1 MDAVLQEY
9 EARRDEITTESFATI
24 YAGGGTPSMLPPELF
39 SPLISLADTGAEIT
53 IEANP
58 EDVTEEWTDRIL
70 SAGFNRVSMGVQ
82 SLINEELTAV
92 GRRHTAAQALRAISV
107 LRSHGISNISCDLI
121 YGLPEQ
127 TLESWDY
134 SLQTMLELDLPHLSA
149 YLLSYEPGTRLTARL
164 NTGKISETP
173 EDVIERMYSSLCSL
187 TRQAGM
193 NHYEIS
199 NFCKDG
205 MHSRHNSSYWDFT
218 PYLGL
223 GPGAHSF
230 DGRSRRFNPSRL
242 KEYMIS
248 PDKFTIQEDLSPHD
262 EHNDRVITSLRTSRG
277 ISPSFLNENEQREA
291 IRLLEQTAD
300 GYFRI
305 PESAW
310 LMSNALMEPFIR
322 I

>member
-1 MDAVLQEY
+1 MAAVLQEY

-24 YAGGGTPSMLPPELF
+24 YAGGGTPSLLPPELF

-82 SLINEELTAV
+82 SLIDEELTAV

-223 GPGAHSF
+223 GPGAHSV
-230 DGRSRRFNPSRL
+230 
-242 KEYMIS
+242 
-248 PDKFTIQEDLSPHD
+248 T
-262 EHNDRVITSLRTSRG
+262 T
-277 ISPSFLNENEQREA
+277 
-291 IRLLEQTAD
+291 
-300 GYFRI
+300 
-305 PESAW
+305 
-310 LMSNALMEPFIR
+310 
-322 I
+322 